1 MVLKTKRASA
11 YAIAC
16 GVIVAKD
23 LIAHSSKKR
32 KEQLNILPHFYSP
45 SSLKPALS
53 MPKNI
58 ALRRTELRGA
68 GGEATPLQKN
78 YLPSKGT

>member
-1 MVLKTKRASA
+1 MERAFT
-11 YAIAC
+11 YTVAC
-16 GVIVAKD
+16 GEYVAKD

-32 KEQLNILPHFYSP
+32 EEQLNILPHFCSP

-53 MPKNI
+53 MTKNI

-68 GGEATPLQKN
+68 GDEVNPLQKIIS
-78 YLPSKGT
+78 L